1 MGKQKGRKGKN
12 SGEKGMHN
20 KNSKNN
26 RIIKI
31 KTDFFNNYMIKLL
44 KVYSTN
50 KKYVLKN
57 YIQVLH
63 II

>member
-1 MGKQKGRKGKN
+1 M
-12 SGEKGMHN
+12 EKGMHN

-44 KVYSTN
+44 KVHPT
-50 KKYVLKN
+50 KKKCFKKLQGSFTHNLKKSIN
-57 YIQVLH
+57 LKMQKL
-63 II
+63 